1 MDKIKILN
9 ENRALREYDYNKF
22 NHVENIKYGGLHEIK
37 KAYLEPIEINVTI
50 KYLNED
56 DENKYHKKLLREVMN
71 LKEINQNKNVVKF
84 YGLTKESSKN
94 YYSIVLQQCYG
105 EDLRVYMKNN
115 SSKMNWTFKIRI
127 ATDIA
132 NGLKYIHRAN
142 IVHHALNPKHIL
154 EHDGNFVII
163 GFSSSVFLEDSTPDL
178 TEKISDSEEIYVD
191 PVRSNVNYNN
201 DKSSDIYSLGLILWE
216 ISSGKIPE
224 KRSNEAPVNST
235 PIDYKELY
243 ESAWQED
250 PKIRPSIEEVIQ
262 TIDDIDINQIYQDS
276 DYIPNVYLGNSNAP
290 ATKKEACLFIVIGTW
305 QTQFLFLTQT
315 YTFVGRNESN
325 DIVIKDQEIGKRH
338 AKIKS
343 FQGKVEIFDLGS
355 KFGIYVNERKLG
367 FRASRTLEK
376 DDKITLGK
384 ATLQYLPAGEYE
396 NQELKDIEEKLAKLL
411 FEQKVLARKEAIN
424 IIGRLCFKRI
434 VQTLIRPEDIFA
446 RYGGEEFTIL
456 LKNTKSKLAFENAE
470 KLRKAIE
477 SHEFNYN
484 GKPVIVTVSFG
495 IADMNSSVESHEDLL
510 KHADEA
516 LYDAKKQGR
525 NRVIIWTNKNDS
537 VDSVG
542 KETVSD
548 SKEND
553 SNGKEN
559 DSNSEE
565 ISSNNYLEIFSKPTY
580 FPTNKKT
587 IQHDKLPSVTNE
599 LSVTFQLNLKRHN
612 TNWISI
618 FHKGEDAQYAR
629 TPALWLTP
637 SYSQPYFACSVNS
650 NWNINVTAAEN
661 KLELNKWY
669 HIAYTLSEPQKR
681 MELYVNSKLIGF
693 KEIKEIK
700 VNESPLKI
708 GHSGTY
714 ADFQGEMSNFRYY
727 NIRLSADEIFKDYIS
742 YLRNQVKVLTKE
754 VDSNN
759 YLEIFSGP
767 TYFPTNKTTIQPNEL
782 LYVTNEL
789 SVMFQLNLEKHNSNW
804 ISIFLKGEDAQ
815 QARNPALWLTPNY
828 SQPYPVCSVNGN
840 WDKHI
845 TAETKIELNK
855 WYHIAYTLSE
865 PQKRMELYVD
875 GELVG
880 YTDAKDIIFNE
891 FPLKI
896 GHSDRFTDFQGQMRY
911 YLLHLRLFRAKW
923 IDGPRTKWNAEKEIW
938 ERYSNVNVAL
948 KCLKEEN
955 FNELFKESNN
965 RVVGRFNTLR
975 VYGITYNPELKAYM
989 IVMTL
994 ADDGDLSVYLKK
1006 SFSSLTYTN
1015 KLEILYDI
1023 ATGLTQI
1030 HESGLVHR
1038 DLHTKNVMCQGI
1050 KDRNLGRGEEFRFV
1064 IGDLGLAIPPKKD
1077 MLYVTIGT
1085 WLNQCLYAP
1094 NSEIAKEFK
1103 RGDELRLKE
1112 PRSQSDNDHCSTL
1125 NCTQGL
1131 KNLLS
1136 EKQ

>member
-56 DENKYHKKLLREVMN
+56 DENKYHKKLLRE
-71 LKEINQNKNVVKF
+71 
-84 YGLTKESSKN
+84 
-94 YYSIVLQQCYG
+94 
-105 EDLRVYMKNN
+105 
-115 SSKMNWTFKIRI
+115 
-127 ATDIA
+127 
-132 NGLKYIHRAN
+132 
-142 IVHHALNPKHIL
+142 NPKHIL
-154 EHDGNFVII
+154 EHD
-163 GFSSSVFLEDSTPDL
+163 
-178 TEKISDSEEIYVD
+178 
-191 PVRSNVNYNN
+191 
-201 DKSSDIYSLGLILWE
+201 
-216 ISSGKIPE
+216 
-224 KRSNEAPVNST
+224 
-235 PIDYKELY
+235 DYKELY

-384 ATLQYLPAGEYE
+384 ATLQYLPAGE
-396 NQELKDIEEKLAKLL
+396 
-411 FEQKVLARKEAIN
+411 
-424 IIGRLCFKRI
+424 RLCFKRI

-565 ISSNNYLEIFSKPTY
+565 ISSNS
-580 FPTNKKT
+580 
-587 IQHDKLPSVTNE
+587 
-599 LSVTFQLNLKRHN
+599 
-612 TNWISI
+612 
-618 FHKGEDAQYAR
+618 EDAQYAR

-714 ADFQGEMSNFRYY
+714 ADFQGEM
-727 NIRLSADEIFKDYIS
+727 
-742 YLRNQVKVLTKE
+742 RNQVKVLTKE

-896 GHSDRFTDFQGQMRY
+896 GHSDRFTDFQGQM
-911 YLLHLRLFRAKW
+911 
-923 IDGPRTKWNAEKEIW
+923 
-938 ERYSNVNVAL
+938 S
-948 KCLKEEN
+948 
-955 FNELFKESNN
+955 
-965 RVVGRFNTLR
+965 
-975 VYGITYNPELKAYM
+975 
-989 IVMTL
+989 
-994 ADDGDLSVYLKK
+994 
-1006 SFSSLTYTN
+1006 N
-1015 KLEILYDI
+1015 KL
-1023 ATGLTQI
+1023 G
-1030 HESGLVHR
+1030 
-1038 DLHTKNVMCQGI
+1038 
-1050 KDRNLGRGEEFRFV
+1050 
-1064 IGDLGLAIPPKKD
+1064 
-1077 MLYVTIGT
+1077 
-1085 WLNQCLYAP
+1085 
-1094 NSEIAKEFK
+1094 FK
-1103 RGDELRLKE
+1103 RA
-1112 PRSQSDNDHCSTL
+1112 S
-1125 NCTQGL
+1125 
-1131 KNLLS
+1131 
-1136 EKQ
+1136 